1 MPGYR
6 LGSCA
11 EFPSH
16 DPNDLCV
23 SPCYHSCV
31 DNSIVAAIM
40 IQINQQLISSLE
52 SIGRSSNLSQEEA
65 KVVLESARTLSLL
78 REVLTTVAIGYEV
91 GNATRDELL
100 RWTGRLP
107 GQGVEHTGEPE
118 SVMEP
123 PVLQVANVPWEMLHK
138 KLRDGLNQLAR
149 AQGVYFQM
157 MLSQGDSG
165 AFWSALRDEDLLT
178 EQQCDLLQ
186 IQQQS
191 PDWILSIARDV
202 IERMGIL

>member
-1 MPGYR
+1 M
-6 LGSCA
+6 
-11 EFPSH
+11 
-16 DPNDLCV
+16 
-23 SPCYHSCV
+23 
-31 DNSIVAAIM
+31 
-40 IQINQQLISSLE
+40 
-52 SIGRSSNLSQEEA
+52 
-65 KVVLESARTLSLL
+65 
-78 REVLTTVAIGYEV
+78 
-91 GNATRDELL
+91 
-100 RWTGRLP
+100 
-107 GQGVEHTGEPE
+107 
-118 SVMEP
+118 
-123 PVLQVANVPWEMLHK
+123 QVANVPWEMLHK